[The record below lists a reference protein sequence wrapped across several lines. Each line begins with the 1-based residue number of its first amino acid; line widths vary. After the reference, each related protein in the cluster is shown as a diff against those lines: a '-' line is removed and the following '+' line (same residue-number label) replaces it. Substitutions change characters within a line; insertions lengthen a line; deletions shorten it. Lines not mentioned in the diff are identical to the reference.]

1 MAEKEEY
8 NYILVVGKDEMAAN
22 SVDVRT
28 RERGRL
34 GKFQI
39 TKLIEFF
46 RNLAPPKSAK
56 ENKIIE
62 DMFKEDENSENQEM
76 QMLEDKLKNKLFLN
90 GMEISD
96 EDKSMWE
103 KYSKE
108 VISADSYPN
117 LFKWKKIME
126 LSMK

>member
-1 MAEKEEY
+1 MS
-8 NYILVVGKDEMAAN
+8 AN

-34 GKFQI
+34 GKFTI

-46 RNLAPPKSAK
+46 RSLAPPKSQK

-62 DMFKEDENSENQEM
+62 EMYKEGENEESNNE
-76 QMLEDKLKNKLFLN
+76 LKNIEERLKNQLYLN

-96 EDKSMWE
+96 EDKTLYE
-103 KYSKE
+103 KYQKE
-108 VISADSYPN
+108 EISGNSYPN
-117 LFKWKKIME
+117 VFKWKKIME